1 MADSRSPE
9 LRSELRPRAL
19 KAARLIFNHRSSV
32 MSCTVRNLS
41 SKGAKLIVDSQ
52 VGLPNTFELVF
63 EAGGEPRFCQV
74 IWRRD
79 GEVGVT
85 FVKAGTAP
93 G

>member
-1 MADSRSPE
+1 MADSRTPE
-9 LRSELRPRAL
+9 RRSEPRPRAL

-63 EAGGEPRFCQV
+63 EAGGEPRLCQV
-74 IWRRD
+74 IWRRE
-79 GEVGVT
+79 GEIGVT
-85 FVKAGTAP
+85 FVKAGTVPA
-93 G
+93 